1 MSNSIRRNG
10 PRHAGGMSLI
20 EMMIALVAGLIVIGA
35 VLTFTVATVRAY
47 NENIRSTRLTQD
59 LRTGMNLAVREIR
72 RSGYDAA
79 SVNRIFSTT
88 SPSSFTSLSA
98 VQAATGCVIYRY
110 DRGVGAIGDA
120 PAATELRGIRLNSTT
135 GTLQMDATS
144 SSIDCSSTG
153 SSWVDLT
160 DPNVVNITQ
169 FQPAIRSCGF
179 VVPLGTRVVGGN
191 TVNDCAEGTTR
202 NLLLT
207 LTGALRSDSTLVR
220 QIVDSAR
227 IRAEDVQFT
236 SYISPA
242 TCPPTPAC
250 APL

>member
-110 DRGVGAIGDA
+110 DRGVGSVGDA

-153 SSWVDLT
+153 SSWIDLT
-160 DPNVVNITQ
+160 DPNVVNVTR
-169 FQPAIRSCGF
+169 FEPTVRDLPFC
-179 VVPLGTRVVGGN
+179 VPIDHRIVSGV
-191 TVNDCAEGTTR
+191 DQYDFAKGTTR
-202 NLLLT
+202 NLLLN
-207 LTGALRSDSTLVR
+207 LTGSLRADATLSR
-220 QIVDSAR
+220 SIVDSVR
-227 IRAEDVQFT
+227 IRAENVVFT
-236 SYISPA
+236 TNS
-242 TCPPTPAC
+242 PTPC
-250 APL
+250 S

>member
-1 MSNSIRRNG
+1 MSMSNSLNRNS
-10 PRHAGGMSLI
+10 PRLSKGMSLI
-20 EMMIALVAGLIVIGA
+20 EMMIALVAGLVVIGA

-79 SVNRIFSTT
+79 SVNRIFSAT
-88 SPSSFTSLSA
+88 SPSSFTALSA
-98 VQAATGCVIYRY
+98 VQASTGCVIYRY

-144 SSIDCSSTG
+144 SSIDCSGTG

-160 DPNVVNITQ
+160 DPNVVNVTR
-169 FQPAIRSCGF
+169 FEPTVRDLPFC
-179 VVPLGTRVVGGN
+179 VPIDHRVVAGVDQYDFA
-191 TVNDCAEGTTR
+191 TGTTR
-202 NLLLT
+202 NLLLN
-207 LTGALRSDSTLVR
+207 LTGSLRADSTLSR
-220 QIVDSAR
+220 SIVDSVR
-227 IRAEDVQFT
+227 VRAENVVFT
-236 SYISPA
+236 TNSL
-242 TCPPTPAC
+242 TPC
-250 APL
+250 S